1 MKTVVVY
8 FSKSGN
14 TKTIAET
21 ISCEIGATLISIN
34 IIKKGRKTKEERK
47 LEKQYFNQALTE
59 CRQADFVFI
68 GTPTEFRKP
77 HPKIMELIDSLETK
91 RVAIFCTYYGMLGAT
106 FYDLE
111 ARLLQKNII
120 LVDKIN
126 LLVGT
131 EKYKFKQDISQ
142 YKELIKPEHLQS
154 ARQFAR
160 NAILKQNNLPMRLK
174 GACGKDC
181 SDCPDFNIS
190 CKGAGF
196 ECWSEKDCKIFDCCV
211 IKKSYLTCEEC
222 NNRLNCNLV
231 KETKNNF
238 A

>member
-1 MKTVVVY
+1 MKTVVLY
-8 FSKSGN
+8 YSKSGN

-21 ISCEIGATLISIN
+21 ISLEIGATLIPLN
-34 IIKKGRKTKEERK
+34 IIKKGRKTKEERE
-47 LEKQYFNQALTE
+47 LEKQYINQALTE
-59 CRQADFVFI
+59 SKQADFVFI

-111 ARLLQKNII
+111 ARLLHKNII
-120 LVDKIN
+120 LVDKLN
-126 LLVGT
+126 LLIGT
-131 EKYKFKQDISQ
+131 EKYKFNQDISQ
-142 YKELIKPEHLQS
+142 YKELIKPEHLQT

-160 NAILKQNNLPMRLK
+160 NAISQQENLPLRLT

-181 SDCPDFNIS
+181 SDCPDFNKT
-190 CKGAGF
+190 CLGAGF
-196 ECWSEKDCKIFDCCV
+196 ECWSGKNCKIFDCCV
-211 IKKSYLTCEEC
+211 IKKSYLSCEDC
-222 NNRLNCNLV
+222 NNSLNCKMI
-231 KETKNNF
+231 KEITNNF